1 MSLARRRKTDTGW
14 HRGVIVIMKLAL
26 NETAHSLNLPLE
38 TLGRWIRQGR
48 IPIQKE
54 DNFCIFNRPALER
67 WAAQHKLTFV
77 PQDDITQ
84 ASQALKPETLLTAMQ
99 RGGVVYDVAGE
110 DVRAILTAA
119 VDLIPF
125 VPTNAKEKL
134 VRRLIA
140 REELAST
147 GIGKGVAIPHP
158 RTPLSEAVETAVI
171 MTCFLKKPVDFGAI
185 DDHPVFV
192 MFLILS
198 PNVKIHLHLLSRLAY
213 CLRSDP
219 FAAFLKTP
227 PQPDALFT
235 KIAEF
240 EALLESRE
248 SL

>member
-1 MSLARRRKTDTGW
+1 MCLARRRKTDTGW

-54 DNFCIFNRPALER
+54 DNFCIFNKPALER
-67 WAAQHKLTFV
+67 WAAQHKLTFA

-119 VDLIPF
+119 VDRIPF

-185 DDHPVFV
+185 DDHPVFI

-198 PNVKIHLHLLSRLAY
+198 PNMKIHLHLLSRLAY

-227 PQPDALFT
+227 PQPDALFA